1 MVAFDVLLEQV
12 LQLPAKERAR
22 LAARLLRSLEPED
35 GDEVTGPA
43 WEAAWSE
50 ELHQRLR
57 DVDEGAGL
65 RDGDAVLADA
75 RAWLD
80 AQRAR

>member
-12 LQLPAKERAR
+12 LQLPAEERAR

-50 ELHQRLR
+50 ELHQRLS
-57 DVDEGAGL
+57 DVDEGAEDL
-65 RDGDAVLADA
+65 RDGDAALADA

-80 AQRAR
+80 AQR